1 MIMEAYPV
9 AGGTSNKWIAFEKAV
24 EDAALP
30 MIDAGME
37 LDGVLQAMHDSID
50 NIFAEWEVEL
60 QAEGTTRPGVIKES
74 LLTEGDSATY
84 YGSGG
89 DDEFEVR
96 ISVKYSDDGSAA
108 IDWDVKK
115 EKWNSD
121 ERRMETVT
129 VHEGEDNDDLKLSN
143 LDALWDKAE
152 EQEMEEA
159 IYNAISKFKEGE
171 YY

>member
-1 MIMEAYPV
+1 VEQENQRRAGEIMKI
-9 AGGTSNKWIAFEKAV
+9 TKRQLRRI
-24 EDAALP
+24 
-30 MIDAGME
+30 I
-37 LDGVLQAMHDSID
+37 
-50 NIFAEWEVEL
+50 
-60 QAEGTTRPGVIKES
+60 RES

-89 DDEFEVR
+89 DDEYEVR

-115 EKWNSD
+115 EKWNS
-121 ERRMETVT
+121 EYREMETVT
-129 VHEGEDNDDLKLSN
+129 VHEGEDNDDLQLSN